1 MQHEGNFNPRE
12 YPAALDDL
20 CGKELAFKVKMQ
32 AKAKVANVISY
43 RDDPEIIQHLKDQF
57 MEQLEVVLYGIPYY
71 PPVIYIIYNHNNTI
85 K

>member
-1 MQHEGNFNPRE
+1 
-12 YPAALDDL
+12 
-20 CGKELAFKVKMQ
+20 MQ